1 LKDSAFHFNGAMFNF
16 FEQVSIR
23 LLKEVK
29 PLLESQKYF
38 KKFIGNFNQKI

>member
-1 LKDSAFHFNGAMFNF
+1 MFENESAFRINGAMFNF
-16 FEQVSIR
+16 FEQVSTR

-38 KKFIGNFNQKI
+38 IKFIDI

>member
-1 LKDSAFHFNGAMFNF
+1 MFNF

-29 PLLESQKYF
+29 PLQESQKYF
-38 KKFIGNFNQKI
+38 NKFIDI